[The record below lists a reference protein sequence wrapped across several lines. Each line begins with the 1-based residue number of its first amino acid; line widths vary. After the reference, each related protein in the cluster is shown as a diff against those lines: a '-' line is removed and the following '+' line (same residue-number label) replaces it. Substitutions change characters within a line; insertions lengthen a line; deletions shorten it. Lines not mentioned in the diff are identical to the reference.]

1 MAVYLWLDLL
11 FQFRGS
17 KIPELSAGMQ
27 GILITTNDKEKMCV
41 SEAYNLL
48 NEVSLS
54 SVSIACIIWCTCERM
69 CPLGILF

>member
-1 MAVYLWLDLL
+1 MTRST

-54 SVSIACIIWCTCERM
+54 SVSIACII
-69 CPLGILF
+69 